1 MTAPESTPAA
11 ESRASRTPP
20 LTDVPSLAAQA
31 ADLLRLPHSLAPL
44 SPDDA
49 RCVVN
54 YLRLVSYPKGAAVLR
69 EGDAGAAYML
79 LVLEGEVEVDAGSGP
94 DSTAIAVLG
103 PGSILGE
110 MALLDGSPRSAT
122 CTAVSAVRAA
132 GLSRKGL
139 EALLQAHPAVAARL
153 ALGLAQRIGERLRA
167 LGQQLQI
174 YAQLNASQKAE
185 LDRLGGRVPR

>member
-1 MTAPESTPAA
+1 
-11 ESRASRTPP
+11 
-20 LTDVPSLAAQA
+20 
-31 ADLLRLPHSLAPL
+31 
-44 SPDDA
+44 
-49 RCVVN
+49 
-54 YLRLVSYPKGAAVLR
+54 
-69 EGDAGAAYML
+69 
-79 LVLEGEVEVDAGSGP
+79 
-94 DSTAIAVLG
+94 
-103 PGSILGE
+103 
-110 MALLDGSPRSAT
+110 LDGSPRSAT